1 MENLL
6 FQTHNGQVIAEITEQ
21 HPTIRSVEDVMAFW
35 GDVLYNGSVGVIIPK
50 SVLSDDFFELR
61 TGLAGEI
68 LQKFTNYQLKLAIV
82 GDFSQVE
89 SKSLRDFIRESN
101 QRKQVNFVESRE
113 TALAAFGL

>member
-1 MENLL
+1 MEKIV
-6 FQTHNGQVIAEITEQ
+6 FQTQSGQVIAEITEA
-21 HPTIRSVEDVMAFW
+21 HPTIRSVWDVMDFW

-50 SVLSDDFFELR
+50 SVLSDDFFELK

-101 QRKQVNFVESRE
+101 QRKQVNFVASRE
-113 TALAAFGL
+113 EALAAFAL

>member
-6 FQTHNGQVIAEITEQ
+6 FQTYNGQVIAEITEQ
-21 HPTIRSVEDVMAFW
+21 HPSIRSVEDVMDFW

-50 SVLSDDFFELR
+50 GVLCDDFFELR

-101 QRKQVNFVESRE
+101 QRKQVNFVGSRE
-113 TALAAFGL
+113 EALAVFRL